1 MIEEPLYVIFNVA
14 LAKAWGATPPNAEVG
29 PCRGN
34 ATSNDPVG
42 TYPYNRTMSICDSFP
57 MYMQIDY
64 IRIYQDTDSMFIGC
78 DPPTHPTKQWIDGHI
93 KWYTDANNPLVRVDG
108 GATCK
113 SDNDCQANIANE
125 PSGKCVARR
134 CQCVANYGGPRCT
147 KYVGSKTVSIDG
159 PNYFGPKFIYPA
171 LLGSVAVAMVVLTCV
186 WRSRREAKAAT
197 LAVANRKPTRGDDDA
212 LADEAEVKA
221 EPGGA
226 AVTQTTNRRFYAP
239 GSSNGPANAP
249 PL

>member
-57 MYMQIDY
+57 MYMEIDY
-64 IRIYQDTDSMFIGC
+64 IRIYQDTGAESAMAIGC
-78 DPPTHPTKQWIDGHI
+78 DPPSHPTKQWIDGHI
-93 KWYTDANNPLVRVDG
+93 KWYTDKNNPMIRVDG
-108 GATCK
+108 GATCI
-113 SDNDCQANIANE
+113 DVNDCQAMIASE
-125 PSGKCVARR
+125 PTGKCVAHR

-147 KYVGSKTVSIDG
+147 KFTGGKSLSIDG

-171 LLGSVAVAMVVLTCV
+171 VLASVAVALIALTAVL
-186 WRSRREAKAAT
+186 RMRRVAAAT
-197 LAVANRKPTRGDDDA
+197 SLAATTRKPKKLEEDNGD
-212 LADEAEVKA
+212 ESPEVS
-221 EPGGA
+221 A
-226 AVTQTTNRRFYAP
+226 AAPNRRFYAP
-239 GSSNGPANAP
+239 VNANP
-249 PL
+249 M